1 MRFFLAAG
9 FALIVAIGC
18 APSASAHP
26 LDVAY
31 FDLAAS
37 ASSTARLTV
46 AVHPYQAFE
55 LVRAGKAVPF
65 DLKKLQAGGGLV
77 AAYVDEHV
85 RIRVGEKECAWEPED
100 IRISATELEAVGDGV
115 TLAGDIRCPAD
126 PSRLTI
132 ETDMFLAGFLDQ
144 SNVVRYERDSG
155 FSEAAT
161 LGKDRRS
168 VDVDLGMLRM
178 SVPAMSVPSG
188 RGDLGVRAIAER
200 LTDRTLSWW
209 EWMVVLAI
217 AAGVGALHALGPGHG
232 KGLMAA
238 VLVGEKATAKHVLA
252 LGATMTLTHVA
263 DVFLLALLAS
273 TAVATFSFGQVLS
286 WLQLASAVGLVLF
299 GGTNIIRAVLRYRTG
314 MGNPSAVADD
324 EAHVRAHA
332 LGLPHAH
339 GPAEA
344 ASSDSH
350 LHAHDHGDGHFHAHG
365 DPSASFGK
373 ALWAGFISSLAPCPT
388 AWAIF
393 MGTLALGRPW
403 AGLALLVAFT
413 VGLQATVLALGFL
426 VVYSR
431 RFLMRRA
438 SPRITLSMPV
448 VSAVLI
454 CGLGI
459 YLLVTR

>member
-1 MRFFLAAG
+1 MRFLFVAASV
-9 FALIVAIGC
+9 FAVWIGY
-18 APSASAHP
+18 APAASAHP

-31 FDLAAS
+31 FDIAAS

-65 DLKKLQAGGGLV
+65 DLKELQAGGSLV
-77 AAYVDEHV
+77 AAYVGDHV
-85 RIRVGEKECAWEPED
+85 RIRVGERECAWEPED
-100 IRISATELEAVGDGV
+100 VRIPATELEAVGDGV
-115 TLAGDIRCPAD
+115 TLAGDVRCLAD

-144 SNVVRYERDSG
+144 SNVVRQEHDGG
-155 FSEAAT
+155 FNEIAT
-161 LGKDRRS
+161 LGKSRRS
-168 VDVDLGMLRM
+168 VDVDLAMLRM
-178 SVPAMSVPSG
+178 SAPAMSVPAR
-188 RGDLGVRAIAER
+188 RGDPGVRAIAER
-200 LTDRTLSWW
+200 LTDRALPWW
-209 EWMVVLAI
+209 EWMIVLAI

-273 TAVATFSFGQVLS
+273 TAVATFSFGQMLS

-299 GGTNIIRAVLRYRTG
+299 GGVNIIRAVLRYRTG
-314 MGNPSAVADD
+314 VGNPSAVTDD

-344 ASSDSH
+344 ASSDPH
-350 LHAHDHGDGHFHAHG
+350 LHAHGHGHSHVHG
-365 DPSASFGK
+365 DPSVSFGK

-388 AWAIF
+388 AWTIF

-438 SPRITLSMPV
+438 SPRITLLMPV

-454 CGLGI
+454 CSLGI
-459 YLLVTR
+459 YLLVAD